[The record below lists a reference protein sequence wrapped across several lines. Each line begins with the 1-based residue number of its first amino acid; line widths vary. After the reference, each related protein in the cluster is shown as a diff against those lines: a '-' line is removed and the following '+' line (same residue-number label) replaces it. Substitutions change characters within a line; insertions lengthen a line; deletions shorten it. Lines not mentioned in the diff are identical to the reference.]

1 MNAFA
6 IVCCII
12 NVKYCPSCK
21 HYGPINSLS
30 PSEPRHRYTLVDDK
44 DCRQFYCK
52 RTLLVFTPWVP
63 DPGTPKDQD
72 WQSSCCEH
80 CLPADCHIQVFY
92 RDCCSLLKDS
102 RWFLRKT
109 LNEGWTN
116 NFFSLARVEKMCVA
130 ERWLSQ
136 QPPKRDKLPFL

>member
-63 DPGTPKDQD
+63 DPGTLRDKD
-72 WQSSCCEH
+72 WQSSCCEL
-80 CLPADCHIQVFY
+80 CLPADCHIQVFH
-92 RDCCSLLKDS
+92 RDCCSPLRNS

-109 LNEGWTN
+109 LNEWTN
-116 NFFSLARVEKMCVA
+116 TSFSLARVEAMWEGK
-130 ERWLSQ
+130 RWLS
-136 QPPKRDKLPFL
+136 PPLPKRNILPFL